1 MGLRTVIF
9 IDGQNFRKNLLE
21 FSFESL
27 EPNVRYRSYRL
38 DEKHFLWHKLFN
50 AVIDKFNETTHLE
63 HTLVRAYWYT
73 AETITPFQQNPRWIQ
88 RILDRHGKDF
98 PELNSELIESKARSW
113 WERERD
119 FFSNT
124 RSTVF
129 EAIQRRTDFLEFK
142 YVGQYVVKPFE
153 VHRLHRG
160 TNGELV
166 YLGKR
171 VGEKGVDVGIAVDM
185 IAKVKDYD
193 AGILI
198 SGDADYMPAVAYIK
212 DKLNYFYQFSLA
224 KGIPPRIRHLSPWLK
239 GVVDSFQY
247 FDEVALLTG
256 FLDRQAGI
264 PPYILDAIDQH
275 VEDLKSEVKPLSQS
289 L

>member
-1 MGLRTVIF
+1 MSLRTVIF

-21 FSFESL
+21 FAFRSSK
-27 EPNVRYRSYRL
+27 PNVRYPEFRL
-38 DEKHFLWHKLFN
+38 DEKHFLWQQLFN
-50 AVIDKFNETTHLE
+50 AVIERFNESTHLQ

-73 AETITPFQQNPRWIQ
+73 AETITPFQSHPRLIE
-88 RILDRHGKDF
+88 RIVETYGTEI
-98 PELNSELIESKARSW
+98 PELTPYMVEAKARSW

-119 FFSNT
+119 YFSNT
-124 RSTVF
+124 RSTIF

-142 YVGQYVVKPFE
+142 YVGQYVVRPLE

-160 TNGELV
+160 PNGEVV

-171 VGEKGVDVGIAVDM
+171 IGEKGVDVGIAVDM

-198 SGDADYMPAVAYIK
+198 SGDADYMPAIAYIK
-212 DKLNYFYQFSLA
+212 DQLKYFYQFSLA
-224 KGIPPRIRHLSPWLK
+224 KGIPPSIRHLSPWLR

-256 FLDRQAGI
+256 FLDRQSGI
-264 PPYILDAIDQH
+264 PPYILEAIDQH
-275 VEDLKSEVKPLSQS
+275 AEDLQS
-289 L
+289 GVAMNQ